1 LQNKIPCQYNGNCEI
16 NINTRHV
23 CSSCRLVKC
32 FANGMQSDLI
42 RSHRSKKNRVEISE
56 EDKQQKVNHFDV
68 SEMKD

>member
-1 LQNKIPCQYNGNCEI
+1 
-16 NINTRHV
+16 
-23 CSSCRLVKC
+23 
-32 FANGMQSDLI
+32 MQSDLI